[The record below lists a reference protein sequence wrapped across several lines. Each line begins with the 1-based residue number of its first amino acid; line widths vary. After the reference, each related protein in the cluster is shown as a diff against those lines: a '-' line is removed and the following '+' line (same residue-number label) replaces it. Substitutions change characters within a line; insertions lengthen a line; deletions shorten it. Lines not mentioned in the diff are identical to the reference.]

1 VPLSLAGNYRMLVR
15 YNTLANR
22 RTAISLGYPDEGTQ
36 RRRTGPARKPLSE
49 IVHEERYG

>member
-1 VPLSLAGNYRMLVR
+1 MLVR

-22 RTAISLGYPDEGTQ
+22 RTAISLGYPGEGTQ
-36 RRRTGPARKPLSE
+36 RRRTGTQAPFE